1 MYTLY
6 YNKDCADCARQAAQT
21 SKLDWL
27 DRIKASTEV
36 PPTGE
41 LEKGDIVVI
50 SDDGKVYS
58 SGYATRII
66 CLNTPI
72 YFLLGVLLYLPPLL
86 RLISKGKAGCNG
98 DSCEV

>member
-6 YNKDCADCARQAAQT
+6 YNKECNDCARQAAQT

-27 DRIKASTEV
+27 NRIKVSTET

-41 LEKGDIVVI
+41 LEKGDIVLI
-50 SDDGKVYS
+50 SNEGKAYT
-58 SGYATRII
+58 SGYATRTI
-66 CLNTPI
+66 CLNIPI
-72 YFLLGVLLYLPPLL
+72 YFLIGILLYFPPFLKL
-86 RLISKGKAGCNG
+86 MSKGKAGCNG

>member
-6 YNKDCADCARQAAQT
+6 YNKDCPDCARQAAQT
-21 SKLDWL
+21 SKLDWP
-27 DRIKASTEV
+27 DRIKVSTEV

-50 SDDGKVYS
+50 SDGGKIYS
-58 SGYATRII
+58 SGYATRVI
-66 CLNTPI
+66 CLNIPN

-86 RLISKGKAGCNG
+86 RRISKGKAGCNG